1 MKAEKAK
8 KVEFIRTAER
18 LKAQLA
24 NIEKD
29 KNGHL
34 YNRKGD
40 FRVEYSL
47 LEELERSMTVTRK
60 TEKTKILQQLT
71 KIQNNVKRLQQQLK
85 DVKPTPEF
93 IDKLKEMMEEV
104 ENAINAFK
112 EEQRQ
117 IYEHLLKEE
126 RTAMNELSVFERKVD
141 LWALGSSTTEKVLK
155 LPSPKVSVD
164 KRIENHIRE
173 EEVEF
178 ERVLQ

>member
-34 YNRKGD
+34 YNRKSD
-40 FRVEYSL
+40 FRVEYSI
-47 LEELERSMTVTRK
+47 LEELERSMTISRK
-60 TEKTKILQQLT
+60 TEI
-71 KIQNNVKRLQQQLK
+71 
-85 DVKPTPEF
+85 

-117 IYEHLLKEE
+117 MIYINWSKGFYENKLKKQ
-126 RTAMNELSVFERKVD
+126 RNMKKKKGATPAWRQGL
-141 LWALGSSTTEKVLK
+141 
-155 LPSPKVSVD
+155 
-164 KRIENHIRE
+164 
-173 EEVEF
+173 
-178 ERVLQ
+178 